1 MDNEIYIVIIE
12 DELEVMEALLGDL
25 EFIEPS
31 FPLEAANNAEEAV
44 SVMEQIEAD
53 GHKVGLLLCDH
64 VLPGKNGIDL
74 LIELQDHPTLKH
86 SKKVLVTGQAGLED
100 TVQAINKAHLDYYI
114 GKPWS
119 KEELQ
124 EVVIEKLTDYV
135 IEQKLNLLPF
145 MSVLNATR
153 LAEALRDNGL
163 TDT

>member
-1 MDNEIYIVIIE
+1 M
-12 DELEVMEALLGDL
+12 
-25 EFIEPS
+25 
-31 FPLEAANNAEEAV
+31 
-44 SVMEQIEAD
+44 
-53 GHKVGLLLCDH
+53 
-64 VLPGKNGIDL
+64 
-74 LIELQDHPTLKH
+74 
-86 SKKVLVTGQAGLED
+86 ED

>member
-1 MDNEIYIVIIE
+1 MDNQIYIVIIE

-86 SKKVLVTGQAGLED
+86 SKK
-100 TVQAINKAHLDYYI
+100 Y
-114 GKPWS
+114 W
-119 KEELQ
+119 
-124 EVVIEKLTDYV
+124 
-135 IEQKLNLLPF
+135 
-145 MSVLNATR
+145 
-153 LAEALRDNGL
+153 
-163 TDT
+163 